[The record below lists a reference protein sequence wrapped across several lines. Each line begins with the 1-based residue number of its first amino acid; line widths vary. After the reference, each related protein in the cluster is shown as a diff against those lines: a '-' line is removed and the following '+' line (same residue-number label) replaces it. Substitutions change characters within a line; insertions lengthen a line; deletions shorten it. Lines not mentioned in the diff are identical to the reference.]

1 MLEFVI
7 RFFIC
12 NIYVA
17 AFIGLLLGA
26 KHLFRRCLSARAQ
39 FDLWFLMLGLM
50 VIPFLPFHL
59 PGPWEMLSL
68 AGHFTNAGEAASTVG
83 AFAAIPQTN
92 TAGWANDFAVSVSR
106 DTPSTLSFVFCTIW
120 IVGMT
125 VMLFLVL
132 CSLWRLRRLK
142 GSALPLQN
150 RQVLALFHECC
161 ATLHITKDIS
171 IYSTAFLRSP
181 ITTGFWHPQ
190 IYIPIHLISDY
201 REKDMRYILL
211 HELQHYHYKDAI
223 PNFLMN
229 LAGMLYWF
237 NPIVWYA
244 LREMRT
250 DREVACDDAVLQ
262 SLRDMDYVDYG
273 TTLLNFA
280 EKLSLLPFPFA
291 SGLGGNMHQIKRR
304 ILHIASYHPLSSGQK
319 AKGWCVYVVAAL
331 LACSLVPVLSTYAAT
346 QERDHFQSSVE
357 NVSSLDLSSYF
368 QDYNG
373 CFVLYEDTGDNWN
386 IYNEDSASTRIAP
399 NSTYK
404 IYEGLMGL
412 ETGTIAPAISR
423 LVWDGTNQ
431 PFASWNGDQDLAS
444 AMRNS
449 VNWYF
454 EQLDVSIGT
463 STVQHYLNGFDY
475 GNKDMSAG
483 SSYWMESSLKIS
495 PIEQVEL
502 LKKFNENEFHMDQ
515 ANIAAIKDAICLS
528 SDSAKSM
535 YGKTGTGR
543 VNGQDVNGWFIG
555 YVEKTGTVYYFATN
569 IQGESEATGARATE
583 ITKAILSD
591 LQI

>member
-12 NIYVA
+12 NIYIA

-26 KHLFRRCLSARAQ
+26 KHLFRRCLSARTQ
-39 FDLWFLMLGLM
+39 FHMWFLMLGLM

-59 PGPWEMLSL
+59 SGPWKMLSL
-68 AGHFTNAGEAASTVG
+68 AGHMTNVRESAWAVDAS
-83 AFAAIPQTN
+83 ASLSQANA
-92 TAGWANDFAVSVSR
+92 AGWANNFAVSVSR
-106 DTPSTLSFVFCTIW
+106 DTPSTLSFVFCFIW
-120 IVGMT
+120 IAGIV

-132 CSLWRLRRLK
+132 YSLGRLRRLK

-150 RQVLALFHECC
+150 KQMLALFRECC
-161 ATLHITKDIS
+161 ATLRITKDIS
-171 IYSTAFLRSP
+171 IYSTAFLSSP
-181 ITTGFWHPQ
+181 ITTGFCHPQ

-201 REKDMRYILL
+201 NEKDMRYILL

-237 NPIVWYA
+237 NPAVWYA

-250 DREVACDDAVLQ
+250 DREVACDAAVLQ
-262 SLRDMDYVDYG
+262 SLSDRDYVDYG
-273 TTLLNFA
+273 TTLINFA
-280 EKLSLLPFPFA
+280 EKMSLLPFPFA
-291 SGLGGNMHQIKRR
+291 SGLGGNMQQIKRR
-304 ILHIASYHPLSSGQK
+304 ILHIVSYHPLSAGQK
-319 AKGWCVYVVAAL
+319 AKGLCVYVVIAL
-331 LACSLVPVLSTYAAT
+331 FTCSLAPVLSTYAAE
-346 QERDHFQSSVE
+346 QERDHFQSSAE

-373 CFVLYEDTGDNWN
+373 SFVLYEDAGDTWN
-386 IYNEDSASTRIAP
+386 IYNEDSASTRVAP
-399 NSTYK
+399 DSTYK

-412 ETGTIAPAISR
+412 ETGMISQADSR
-423 LVWDGTNQ
+423 LGWDGTNQ

-454 EQLDVSIGT
+454 ERIGASIGA
-463 STVQHYLNGFDY
+463 STVQNYLDQFDY

-483 SSYWMESSLKIS
+483 SSYWMEASLKIS

-502 LKKFNENEFHMDQ
+502 LKKFNKNEFHMNQ
-515 ANIAAIKDAICLS
+515 ANIETIKDAICLS

-555 YVEKTGTVYYFATN
+555 YVEKAGTVYYFATN
-569 IQGESEATGARATE
+569 IQGESEATGTRAAE